1 MNFSGIVLVS
11 LIAPTKLG
19 RQLVLWSGRIKSIL
33 QMASSRK
40 HFQSFVSTTPRLP
53 VLNGTPGEVTML
65 AKTPRAFTH
74 CIFLSWALK
83 IKSMSSCGIVALLTS
98 GTVAL
103 LISGSIQVYE
113 FNSMIEGPSFH
124 RIPLSQKSEA
134 TRIYI
139 GPSQLVIFPS
149 CLPADFGA
157 LWRLFGQPPNC
168 ISLFIDR

>member
-1 MNFSGIVLVS
+1 MPSWEGVEYDGLRWSTWPGWTIFPRILFLVCFQLGRTAGRFSGEER
-11 LIAPTKLG
+11 ARG
-19 RQLVLWSGRIKSIL
+19 RQQPLCSIHIFLLISWLTWLVWSSIWACNCSSFHWVLPLVLW
-33 QMASSRK
+33 
-40 HFQSFVSTTPRLP
+40 
-53 VLNGTPGEVTML
+53 
-65 AKTPRAFTH
+65 
-74 CIFLSWALK
+74 
-83 IKSMSSCGIVALLTS
+83 LL
-98 GTVAL
+98 
-103 LISGSIQVYE
+103 IQVYE
-113 FNSMIEGPSFH
+113 FNSMIEGRSFH